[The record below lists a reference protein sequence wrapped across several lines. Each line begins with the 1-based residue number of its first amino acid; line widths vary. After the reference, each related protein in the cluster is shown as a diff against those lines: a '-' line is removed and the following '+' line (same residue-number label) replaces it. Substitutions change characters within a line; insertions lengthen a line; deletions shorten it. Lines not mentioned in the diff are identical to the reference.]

1 MFNRIRNIFKKARL
15 PVGELMTAFRGGSD
29 ILYEDIEE
37 QLILSDVSM
46 DTAGYILG
54 ELRRRVKRDVIT
66 DRDDFK
72 KALKEIIASVF
83 PQPQYPDTEKKPLV
97 IMIYGVNGAGKTTSI
112 AKLSH
117 YYREKG
123 FKSIL
128 LCAADT
134 FRAAADEQ
142 LKIWSQ
148 RTEADIFIA
157 NRQGDPAAVAYAS
170 YEKALSEQYD
180 ILIIDTAG
188 RMHTNANLMKEI
200 EKIYNVMT
208 GKFENINIFTL
219 LIIDATNGSNA
230 LTQAKQ
236 FSNIINTDAVFL
248 TKIDGTAKG
257 GTIITIAHKLGIPVS
272 FAGTG
277 EQSGDMWL
285 FEPELFIDEIIS

>member
-29 ILYEDIEE
+29 ILYDDIEE
-37 QLILSDVSM
+37 QLILADVGM

-54 ELRRRVKRDVIT
+54 ELKKRVKRDIIT
-66 DRDDFK
+66 DRDDFRNT
-72 KALKEIIASVF
+72 LKEIIASVF
-83 PQPQYPDTEKKPLV
+83 PAPKYPDTEKKPLV

-117 YYREKG
+117 YFREKG
-123 FKSIL
+123 FKRIL

-148 RTEADIFIA
+148 RTQADIFIA
-157 NRQGDPAAVAYAS
+157 SRQGDPAAVAYAS
-170 YEKALSEQYD
+170 YERALSEQYD

-200 EKIYNVMT
+200 EKIYNIMT

-257 GTIITIAHKLGIPVS
+257 GTIITIAHKLDIPVS

-277 EQSGDMWL
+277 EQSSDMWL